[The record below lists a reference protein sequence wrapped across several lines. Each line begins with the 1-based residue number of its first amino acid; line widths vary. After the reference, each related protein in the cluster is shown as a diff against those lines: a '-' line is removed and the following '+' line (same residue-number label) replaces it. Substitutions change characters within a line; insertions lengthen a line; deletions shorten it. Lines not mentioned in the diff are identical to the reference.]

1 MRKRL
6 VFRVDDVGYTPA
18 YDMGAFKAFE
28 CGIASSADVD
38 VYKRQQLAGLIVN
51 GVIGL
56 ACLALATP
64 LLSGNNLMAD

>member
-1 MRKRL
+1 MIPG
-6 VFRVDDVGYTPA
+6 VPA
-18 YDMGAFKAFE
+18 FM
-28 CGIASSADVD
+28 I
-38 VYKRQQLAGLIVN
+38 QLAGLIVN